1 MTTTRAA
8 TLAKS
13 SQESTVPLG
22 NEPMTKLRRPQ
33 ARGVTTVIRVKD
45 IPPGSERPASSLAEN
60 VRIGTTGEAIKV
72 AARFDQELLNLIQE
86 HVDRLSHL
94 TPEVITASDAMRS
107 LVRAGTIYFREQERL
122 TAQASAQHAEDNN
135 DE

>member
-1 MTTTRAA
+1 MTTTQAS

-13 SQESTVPLG
+13 SQKSTVPLG
-22 NEPMTKLRRPQ
+22 NQHMTKLRRPQ

-45 IPPGSERPASSLAEN
+45 LPSESKLAAASIPEN
-60 VRIGTTGEAIKV
+60 VRPGTSGEAIKV

-122 TAQASAQHAEDNN
+122 AAQASAQHADEDKK
-135 DE
+135 